1 MRVQPS
7 RSYGEFLQLK
17 LAEPSVKQVSG
28 RRAAGGV
35 GGGFWGRWATVR
47 LVKTLWAKFW
57 HDADQIPALAWRR
70 WAETL
75 LIGLGTGAI
84 LMAGITRYAQA
95 AEGTWLKAW
104 DERTLPVVAQSAPLS
119 FAKSITWESPG
130 NLLIAL
136 PLVLIFIGI
145 MVWRSKPLI
154 AATTA
159 AAYVLQFALVW
170 VGWGL
175 WHRERPS
182 LIADGIAASSLHSFP
197 SGHTVIVVTV
207 YGFMAY
213 LWLRAASNW
222 LERAIV
228 LGVYGVFAFRI
239 VTARLVLGAHWPSDV
254 VAGLILGFVWLIA
267 VITAFNR
274 AEGITRRLRS

>member
-1 MRVQPS
+1 M
-7 RSYGEFLQLK
+7 
-17 LAEPSVKQVSG
+17 KQVSST
-28 RRAAGGV
+28 GV
-35 GGGFWGRWATVR
+35 SGTRVSGIGGRWTSWG
-47 LVKTLWAKFW
+47 LIKTLWTKFW
-57 HDADQIPALAWRR
+57 RDAHQVPSLAWRR

-75 LIGLGTGAI
+75 LIGLGLGAT
-84 LMAGITRYAQA
+84 LVAGITRYAQT
-95 AEGTWLKAW
+95 AETAWLKAW
-104 DERTLPVVAQSAPLS
+104 DERWLPIAAESAPLS

-136 PLVLIFIGI
+136 PLVLVFIGI

-175 WHRERPS
+175 WHRQRPQ

-197 SGHTVIVVTV
+197 SGHTVIVVAV

-222 LERAIV
+222 LERATV

-239 VTARLVLGAHWPSDV
+239 ITARLVLGAHWPSDV
-254 VAGLILGFVWLIA
+254 VAGLILGLFWLVV

-274 AEGITRRLRS
+274 AEGMTRRART